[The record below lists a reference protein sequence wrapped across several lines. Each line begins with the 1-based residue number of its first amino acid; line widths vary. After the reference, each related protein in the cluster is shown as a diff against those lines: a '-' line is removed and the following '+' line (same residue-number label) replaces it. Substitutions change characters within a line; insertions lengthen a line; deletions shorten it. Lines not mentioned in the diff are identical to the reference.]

1 MAANDTRT
9 VSRLT
14 GVSGDIGAAASRR
27 LACDGLATLINYG
40 GKTSAA
46 GQLVQDEEL
55 GSEGPTHRIAV
66 AVHPSLL
73 ANALQETPHNGDVGR
88 TERGRLTELHMMA
101 VVRAMTVDLDSGS
114 TAGRLYGDSLANTLA
129 LYLLSRYA
137 VRLYTPAVQ
146 GDRTAI
152 QLGGQARR
160 LGGYKGGLPGYRLK
174 RVLDHIRDN
183 LSNDL
188 SIAQLAAIAG
198 MSPHYFAELF
208 RRSTGRAPH
217 QYVLLQRIERA
228 KESLRDPRHSVIEAG
243 LDAGFVN
250 PSHFARIFRKLVGMS
265 PSVFRSEINR
275 VESTRAQSPTRE
287 GPCGVTDFARNR

>member
-1 MAANDTRT
+1 MVVNDTRT
-9 VSRLT
+9 VP
-14 GVSGDIGAAASRR
+14 
-27 LACDGLATLINYG
+27 
-40 GKTSAA
+40 
-46 GQLVQDEEL
+46 
-55 GSEGPTHRIAV
+55 EGPTHRIAG

-73 ANALQETPHNGDVGR
+73 ANALQETAHNGDAGR
-88 TERGRLTELHMMA
+88 TDRGKLTELHMMA
-101 VVRAMTVDLDSGS
+101 VLRAMTADLDAGS
-114 TAGRLYGDSLANTLA
+114 TAGRLYGESLANTLA
-129 LYLLSRYA
+129 SYLFNRHA
-137 VRLYTPAVQ
+137 VQPYTPAVH
-146 GDRTAI
+146 
-152 QLGGQARR
+152 
-160 LGGYKGGLPGYRLK
+160 KGGLPGYRLK
-174 RVLDHIRDN
+174 RVLDHIREN

-228 KESLRDPRHSVIEAG
+228 KESLRDPRQSVIEAG

-287 GPCGVTDFARNR
+287 